1 MRALYIITL
10 VSVLS
15 LFFIEQAQ
23 AQRYFPGLF
32 GVQVK
37 GGIVDGFSKGKG
49 EKQAYSFGIAFN
61 TYTYSAHQWVFGAE
75 YLEKSHVYKDRFIPI
90 QQYTADAGY
99 YHTLY
104 AIPSKMCYFLIGLS
118 GMVGYEEVNKG
129 KKMLFDGASI
139 ESKSA
144 FLGGVAATFEMETFL
159 SDKLI
164 LTLTARER
172 VLWGSTTG
180 KFHFQLSAGVRF
192 IIN

>member
-1 MRALYIITL
+1 MIITL
-10 VSVLS
+10 IFVLS
-15 LFFIEQAQ
+15 LLLIEQAQ

-32 GVQVK
+32 GIQLK
-37 GGIVDGFSKGKG
+37 GGVIDGFKEEG

-75 YLEKSHVYKDRFIPI
+75 YLEKSHAYKDRFIPI
-90 QQYTADAGY
+90 QQYTLDVGY

-104 AIPSKMCYFLIGLS
+104 AIPSKTCYFLIGLS
-118 GMVGYEEVNKG
+118 GMTGYEEVNKG
-129 KKMLFDGASI
+129 KKILFDGASV
-139 ESKSA
+139 ENKSA
-144 FLGGVAATFEMETFL
+144 FLGGAAATLEMETFL

-164 LTLTARER
+164 LTLTVRER
-172 VLWGSTTG
+172 ALWGSTTG

>member
-1 MRALYIITL
+1 MRTLYII
-10 VSVLS
+10 VSISVLS
-15 LFFIEQAQ
+15 LFFIEQVQ

-37 GGIVDGFSKGKG
+37 GGIVDGFGTGKG
-49 EKQAYSFGIAFN
+49 EKQAYSFGVAFN

-75 YLEKSHVYKDRFIPI
+75 YLEKGHAYKDRFIPI
-90 QQYTADAGY
+90 LQYTIDVGY

-104 AIPSKMCYFLIGLS
+104 AIPSKTCYFLIGLS
-118 GMVGYEEVNKG
+118 GMAGYEEVNKG
-129 KKMLFDGASI
+129 KKILFDGASI
-139 ESKSA
+139 ENKSV
-144 FLGGVAATFEMETFL
+144 FLGGAAATFEMETFL
-159 SDKLI
+159 TDKLI

-172 VLWGSTTG
+172 ALWGSTTG

>member
-1 MRALYIITL
+1 MRVLFIIKL
-10 VSVLS
+10 AFVLS
-15 LFFIEQAQ
+15 LLFVEQAH

-49 EKQAYSFGIAFN
+49 DQQAYSFGVAFN

-75 YLEKSHVYKDRFIPI
+75 YLEKGHAYKGKFIPI
-90 QQYTADAGY
+90 QQYTVDVGY

-104 AIPSKMCYFLIGLS
+104 AIPTKTCYFLIGLS
-118 GMVGYEEVNKG
+118 GMAGYEEVNKG
-129 KKMLFDGASI
+129 KKLLFDGASV
-139 ESKSA
+139 ENKSA
-144 FLGGVAATFEMETFL
+144 FLGGAAATLEMETFL

-172 VLWGSTTG
+172 ALWGSTTG
-180 KFHFQLSAGVRF
+180 KFHFQLSAGIRF

>member
-1 MRALYIITL
+1 MRTLYIITL
-10 VSVLS
+10 ISVLS

-37 GGIVDGFSKGKG
+37 GGIVDGFSKGEG

-75 YLEKSHVYKDRFIPI
+75 YLEKSHAYKDRFIPI
-90 QQYTADAGY
+90 QQYTADVGY

-104 AIPSKMCYFLIGLS
+104 AIPSKTCYFLIGLS
-118 GMVGYEEVNKG
+118 GMAGYEEVNKG

-144 FLGGVAATFEMETFL
+144 FLGGAAATFEMETFL
-159 SDKLI
+159 SDKFI